1 MRSQRSETSVEFKDK
16 VVAITGASGGI
27 GRELC
32 RYFGKEGARIV
43 AFDISPAVK
52 EFARELSREGIATE
66 SAVFDIGDNGAVK
79 AAFAGL
85 PKAFASIDVLINN
98 AGVSKNPALARTPP
112 EGWSDD
118 VNANLNGAYNCS
130 YAVLP
135 GMQARK
141 RGVIVNIG
149 SVNGFSALGDAA
161 YSAGKA
167 GMVSLTRS
175 LAQEFGRYNI
185 RVNIVCP
192 GTVRTPI
199 WDERSKRNP
208 EVLKQLTRWYPLGRI
223 VEPIEVMRAVAF
235 LASDAASA
243 ITGVSLPVD
252 CGLMAGNIVM
262 ARELTLEDF

>member
-1 MRSQRSETSVEFKDK
+1 VEFKDRI
-16 VVAITGASGGI
+16 VAVTGASGGN

-32 RYFGKEGARIV
+32 SYFGKEGEKNV
-43 AFDISPAVK
+43 ALDMSPA
-52 EFARELSREGIATE
+52 ETGFAEGLGKRGIAAT
-66 SAVFDIGDNGAVK
+66 SVIVDIGDNDAVK

-85 PKAFASIDVLINN
+85 PKGFAPVDVLINN
-98 AGVSKNPALARTPP
+98 AGISKNPALGRTTP
-112 EGWSDD
+112 EGWADD

-141 RGVIVNIG
+141 HGVIINIG

-175 LAQEFGRYNI
+175 LAQEFGRFNI
-185 RVNIVCP
+185 RVNLVAP

-252 CGLMAGNIVM
+252 CGLSAGNIVM
-262 ARELTLEDF
+262 ARELTLEEF